1 MSKNI
6 RGFFLLQTEANFE
19 MTELLQT
26 DIKSI
31 LNLLLLHLTTHH
43 TRVVAAIKLLATMNQ
58 SSVVYD
64 TDEKIVRGR
73 EESCEIYLM
82 EHMQEMDA
90 IISFPIITYNVFDLL
105 KAAYPFFSIRNHR
118 ISPHPL
124 LTLSSSSPHPLLILS
139 SSSPHPLL
147 ILSSSSPH
155 PLLILSSSSPH
166 PLQGFIER
174 GGGGGGGGTG
184 ISTPQE
190 KFPPSRF

>member
-90 IISFPIITYNVFDLL
+90 IISFPIITYNVFGLL
-105 KAAYPFFSIRNHR
+105 KAAYPFFLLETIES
-118 ISPHPL
+118 L

-139 SSSPHPLL
+139 SSSP
-147 ILSSSSPH
+147 
-155 PLLILSSSSPH
+155 
-166 PLQGFIER
+166 GFHRE
-174 GGGGGGGGTG
+174 GGGGTG